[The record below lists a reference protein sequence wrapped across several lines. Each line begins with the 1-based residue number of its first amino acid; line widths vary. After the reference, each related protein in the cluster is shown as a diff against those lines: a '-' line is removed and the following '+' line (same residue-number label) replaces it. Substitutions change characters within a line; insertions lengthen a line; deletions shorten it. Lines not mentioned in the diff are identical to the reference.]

1 MSIHGTKEL
10 RTCGNEDIATIAF
23 YYAENHY
30 STLPMKKSNW
40 PYNSDDLFNKEYS
53 RENRGRKISKSISK
67 MLKENSDDVKGITLL
82 HTTVIATK
90 GK

>member
-1 MSIHGTKEL
+1 M
-10 RTCGNEDIATIAF
+10 EDIATNAF

-30 STLPMKKSNW
+30 STLPVKKSNW

-67 MLKENSDDVKGITLL
+67 ILKENSDDVKGITLL
-82 HTTVIATK
+82 LTTVIAAK

>member
-1 MSIHGTKEL
+1 M
-10 RTCGNEDIATIAF
+10 EDIATIAF

-30 STLPMKKSNW
+30 STLPVKKSNW

-67 MLKENSDDVKGITLL
+67 ILKENSDDVKGITLL
-82 HTTVIATK
+82 LTTVIAAK

>member
-1 MSIHGTKEL
+1 M
-10 RTCGNEDIATIAF
+10 EDIATIAF

-67 MLKENSDDVKGITLL
+67 ILKENSDDVKGITLL

-90 GK
+90 GKQGCLQAKILLA

>member
-1 MSIHGTKEL
+1 M
-10 RTCGNEDIATIAF
+10 EDIATIAF

-67 MLKENSDDVKGITLL
+67 ILKENSDDVKGITLL
-82 HTTVIATK
+82 LTTVIATK

>member
-1 MSIHGTKEL
+1 M
-10 RTCGNEDIATIAF
+10 EDIATIAF

-67 MLKENSDDVKGITLL
+67 ILKENSDDVKGITLL
-82 HTTVIATK
+82 LTTVIAAK